1 MTEVTLT
8 DMEAGQTGKVAS
20 VQGGHGFRRRLEAL
34 GIRPG
39 MNITKVRVQI
49 IHVPS
54 IVKIG
59 TSQIAIGFG
68 MARRVLVEV

>member
-39 MNITKVRVQI
+39 MKITKVSGQI
-49 IHVPS
+49 MHGPI